1 MKEFFG
7 KYRGTVENNED
18 PKKMARLQVSVPTV
32 LGDGRLSW
40 AMPCVPY
47 AGPNQGIF
55 MMPEVGAHIWV
66 EFEGGD
72 PDYPIWSG
80 CFWGSGEIPDGSA
93 DATLKMIKT
102 DTVTITLNDGTDIT
116 GGISIETDRGFK
128 IAMNSGGIEI
138 TNGSASVK
146 LIDSEVQVNNS
157 LEVN

>member
-7 KYRGTVENNED
+7 KFRGTVENNKD
-18 PKKMARLQVSVPTV
+18 PQKMARLQVSVPSV

-55 MMPEVGAHIWV
+55 MIPEVGAHIWV

-80 CFWGSGEIPDGSA
+80 CFWGSGEVPTRLG

-102 DTVTITLNDGTDIT
+102 ETVTITLNDGTDKT

-128 IAMNSGGIEI
+128 ITMDSGGIEI
-138 TNGSASVK
+138 TNGSAGVK
-146 LIDSEVQVNNS
+146 LIDSEVRVNNS
-157 LEVN
+157 LEVE